1 MGRQQ
6 DDLMLGSL
14 ALFCRAA
21 ELESFVAAA
30 RAEGVTAAAVSRSI
44 ARLEARLGTRLF
56 QRTTRRVRLTEP
68 GRRYYGRCQA
78 ALGLLAEAEREL
90 GGQQVEPE
98 GTVRISLPTPLAH
111 RRILPVLPA
120 FRARHPRVRLD
131 VHLGNRNVDLV
142 AEGFDLAVRG
152 RVPPESGLIA
162 RPLLDEPLVVV
173 AAPAYLERAGVPRTL
188 QELADHE
195 CIQFVLPSSG
205 QPVPWL
211 FRREGRDVSVAT
223 AGGFVVAEDLLGTIT
238 LTTHAAGLLQV
249 PRFMVEAELA
259 EGRLVEV
266 LADFGGRTRPFSLLY
281 PERRHVPLRVRLLID
296 TLIDAL
302 RPRGS
307 NGGR

>member
-1 MGRQQ
+1 
-6 DDLMLGSL
+6 MLGSL

-56 QRTTRRVRLTEP
+56 QRTTRRVRLTDE
-68 GRRYYGRCQA
+68 GRSYYGRCRA
-78 ALGLLAEAEREL
+78 ALGLLDEAEREL
-90 GGQQVEPE
+90 SGQRGEPE
-98 GTVRISLPTPLAH
+98 GTVRISLPTPLGH

-120 FRARHPRVRLD
+120 FRARYPRVRLE

-152 RVPPESGLIA
+152 RVPPDSGLIA

-173 AAPAYLERAGVPRTL
+173 AAPAYLERAGMPRTL
-188 QELADHE
+188 ETLADHE

-211 FRREGRDVSVAT
+211 FRQDGREVSVDT
-223 AGGFVVAEDLLGTIT
+223 AGGFTVAEDLLGTIT
-238 LTTHAAGLLQV
+238 LATHAAGLLQV

-259 EGRLVEV
+259 DRRLVEV
-266 LADFGGRTRPFSLLY
+266 LADFRGRTRPFSLLY
-281 PERRHVPLRVRLLID
+281 PARRHMPMRVRLLID
-296 TLIDAL
+296 TLVQAM
-302 RPRGS
+302 RPGVP
-307 NGGR
+307 GVGP